1 MFVNNQTF
9 TLQNLPL
16 IYQLDLLWF
25 EWRVSRDF
33 SLLLLL
39 LLKNKLQSYAV
50 KFNSNLQFPKKIMT
64 EEKRKKVKTKAG
76 KNHSMTFYKVRRES
90 VTRDRGKICMYR
102 EISTPKWTSFSKILQ
117 IKPIAILE
125 RNPFRSCSFTFEEK
139 SSNDVSRYQR
149 GIRLICFTYLYI
161 ALLGWKLIF
170 FYKKI
175 RGESLQMWQNC
186 THLI

>member
-1 MFVNNQTF
+1 MVWMESFSRFFVAFTSFVKKQTTKWF
-9 TLQNLPL
+9 KVNDLTICWLPKLVWTWVMLSNL
-16 IYQLDLLWF
+16 IAT
-25 EWRVSRDF
+25 F
-33 SLLLLL
+33 SLQRKLW
-39 LLKNKLQSYAV
+39 LKRK
-50 KFNSNLQFPKKIMT
+50 
-64 EEKRKKVKTKAG
+64 EKKVKTKAG

>member
-1 MFVNNQTF
+1 MVWMESFSWFFVAFTSFVKKQTTKWF
-9 TLQNLPL
+9 KVNDLTICWLPKL
-16 IYQLDLLWF
+16 AWT
-25 EWRVSRDF
+25 WATF
-33 SLLLLL
+33 SLQRKLW
-39 LLKNKLQSYAV
+39 LKRK
-50 KFNSNLQFPKKIMT
+50 
-64 EEKRKKVKTKAG
+64 EKKVKTKAG